1 MMKSLLNHSFIYLIC
16 QYQMIVLLLSLELVS
31 VILLI
36 NDNVCFNVLTT
47 HTSNFVTVFKF
58 QFQLFY
64 FL

>member
-1 MMKSLLNHSFIYLIC
+1 MKSLLSHSFIYLMC
-16 QYQMIVLLLSLELVS
+16 QYQMIYLLLSLELVT